1 VQLIFRD
8 AGWVKVDRDT
18 KNAVLHG
25 VLLSISKES
34 YVTMP
39 MSVLYLFGR
48 PQDYGFAHAE
58 PLTVV
63 ATRHHLRIWKS
74 ALTLEGLPVWVGAA
88 THDIGFERD
97 QRNKGITHKI
107 DPDIDTERDYLGKSL
122 SETGE
127 LSAIARILPADALK
141 EARTATG
148 GTFHSSGEVVV
159 MHIVTTPAPNSAH

>member
-1 VQLIFRD
+1 
-8 AGWVKVDRDT
+8 
-18 KNAVLHG
+18 
-25 VLLSISKES
+25 
-34 YVTMP
+34 MP

-58 PLTVV
+58 PLTVA

-74 ALTLEGLPVWVGAA
+74 PLTLDGQPVWVGAA

-97 QRNKGITHKI
+97 KRNNRITHKI
-107 DPDIDTERDYLGKSL
+107 DPDIDTERDYVGKSL

-127 LSAIARILPADALK
+127 LSAIMRVLPRDALK

-148 GTFHSSGEVVV
+148 GTFHSSGEVLV
-159 MHIVTTPAPNSAH
+159 MRIAAPANASGR